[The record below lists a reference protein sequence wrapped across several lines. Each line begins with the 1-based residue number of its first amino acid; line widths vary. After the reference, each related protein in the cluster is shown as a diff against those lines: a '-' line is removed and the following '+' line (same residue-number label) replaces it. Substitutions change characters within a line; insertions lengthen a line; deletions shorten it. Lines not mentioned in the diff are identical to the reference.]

1 MFELNRKTK
10 HYPGNSSIPSTRK
23 PLLLM
28 IKTQNCSQSKISKML
43 QPFFF
48 NVYFIHF
55 QNKNHSSVTVA
66 PLEVSETMTG
76 D

>member
-1 MFELNRKTK
+1 
-10 HYPGNSSIPSTRK
+10 
-23 PLLLM
+23 
-28 IKTQNCSQSKISKML
+28 ML

-48 NVYFIHF
+48 NVNFIHF

-76 D
+76 DWLQGDQEALQAALSAISERVTTQGKQ